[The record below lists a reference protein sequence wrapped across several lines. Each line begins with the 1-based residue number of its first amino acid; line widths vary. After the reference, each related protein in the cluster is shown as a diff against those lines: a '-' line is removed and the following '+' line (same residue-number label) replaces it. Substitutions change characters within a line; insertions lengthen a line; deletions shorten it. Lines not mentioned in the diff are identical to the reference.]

1 MNESPAEMHD
11 RLEQEAIAWHTR
23 LNSDEL
29 QSDECGRFE
38 HWLQQSPAHEQAYRK
53 IEKLWQLLDAPLQ
66 ADRQHRQQSLFL
78 SSHPGR
84 LPEGEGAHIP
94 NSTELPAS
102 RSRNHRT
109 ASFRLK
115 RWGAGLAIAASL
127 LLVVAF
133 NLYPDYLNQPWADYH
148 TRIGEQ
154 TSVQLADGST
164 VHLNTDTAL
173 DVTLS
178 DHERQIV
185 LLHGEAE
192 FEVAHDSNRPFR
204 VATGNTITEALGT
217 RFVVRYDDLQGSVT
231 LLQGKVRTT
240 HYLAGGAVSDSATLR
255 PGQRIAFDS
264 QKLAAVQSVDPAN
277 ADAWRRGRLIM
288 NFVPLKQVIAEINRY
303 RRSQIK
309 LIDSSL
315 AYKEMN
321 IAVDI
326 QHIDTWLDA
335 LEHAL
340 HVRVHRIGPLI
351 MLDS

>member
-1 MNESPAEMHD
+1 MA
-11 RLEQEAIAWHTR
+11 
-23 LNSDEL
+23 LNFYPE
-29 QSDECGRFE
+29 
-38 HWLQQSPAHEQAYRK
+38 Y
-53 IEKLWQLLDAPLQ
+53 
-66 ADRQHRQQSLFL
+66 L
-78 SSHPGR
+78 S
-84 LPEGEGAHIP
+84 
-94 NSTELPAS
+94 
-102 RSRNHRT
+102 
-109 ASFRLK
+109 
-115 RWGAGLAIAASL
+115 
-127 LLVVAF
+127 
-133 NLYPDYLNQPWADYH
+133 QPWADYH

-173 DVTLS
+173 DVTLN
-178 DHERQIV
+178 DHERRIV

-240 HYLAGGAVSDSATLR
+240 HYLAGGAVSNSVTLH
-255 PGQRIAFDS
+255 PGQRVAFDG

-309 LIDSSL
+309 LIDPNL
-315 AYKEMN
+315 ADKEMN

-340 HVRVHRIGPLI
+340 HVRVYRIGPLI